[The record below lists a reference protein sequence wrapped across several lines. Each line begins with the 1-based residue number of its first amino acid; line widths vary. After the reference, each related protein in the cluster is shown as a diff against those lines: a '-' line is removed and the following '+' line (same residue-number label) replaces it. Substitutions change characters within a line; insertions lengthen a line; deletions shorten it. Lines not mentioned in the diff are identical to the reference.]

1 VFQSGN
7 NAAIARSGGPNHT
20 IGNTIADIV
29 FFIPGVT
36 ASLVVFIVFGTT
48 KSWRQ
53 YRDLITGGCGQ
64 KMTLQEKQLKHAGGD
79 NTNRL
84 EFERLP
90 SLLDRPP
97 LEITIKGKELESR
110 VRMFSPVSAKK
121 SNAQKEAFSR
131 HAAEVRTARAANI
144 GLGTQQF
151 HKPLRAKELAFPQ
164 SQIVDETIRFSA
176 SDHINDPVIQYDSRN
191 DRTRGGQ
198 EEKTVVEPTN
208 IDSKNMPK

>member
-1 VFQSGN
+1 
-7 NAAIARSGGPNHT
+7 
-20 IGNTIADIV
+20 
-29 FFIPGVT
+29 
-36 ASLVVFIVFGTT
+36 
-48 KSWRQ
+48 
-53 YRDLITGGCGQ
+53 
-64 KMTLQEKQLKHAGGD
+64 
-79 NTNRL
+79 L

-121 SNAQKEAFSR
+121 KSSAQKEAFSI
-131 HAAEVRTARAANI
+131 HAAEVRTAKAANR

-176 SDHINDPVIQYDSRN
+176 SDHINDPVIQYDSQN

-208 IDSKNMPK
+208 FDSKNMPK